1 MTTAPHGDAHRAAV
15 LTTLLLAWAP
25 AMAQQPVAGTPQATA
40 TPATPPAADAGISTL
55 PAVRAVLEEDQPQP
69 LDLDRFRNPVP
80 PAPNAFDRAW
90 RPTPSIKQVSE
101 DPRHPGYVNY
111 GIAMGIQAT
120 GKALK
125 KLPGVKDQVQ
135 AAVARPPPLDAAQS
149 RRAAALCAADPA
161 CGGSGD

>member
-40 TPATPPAADAGISTL
+40 TPATPAADAGISTL
-55 PAVRAVLEEDQPQP
+55 PAVRAVLDDADASEA
-69 LDLDRFRNPVP
+69 LDLDRFRNPVQGVP
-80 PAPNAFDRAW
+80 NRFDKAWQPAP
-90 RPTPSIKQVSE
+90 SVQEISE
-101 DPRHPGYVNY
+101 RYDGYVNY
-111 GIAMGIQAT
+111 GIIKGIQAT